1 MLRLRGAGLS
11 APHDGSRMQIDYKL
25 EPHLTAEEFRAVL
38 VSSTLAERRPADDLA
53 RLARM
58 LREADII
65 VTARH
70 EGRIVGVSR
79 AISDFSYCCY
89 LSDLAVD
96 AAYQQ

>member
-1 MLRLRGAGLS
+1 
-11 APHDGSRMQIDYKL
+11 MQIDYTL
-25 EPHLTAEEFRAVL
+25 EPHFTAEEFREVL
-38 VSSTLAERRPADDLA
+38 VSSTLSERRPADDLA

-70 EGRIVGVSR
+70 EGRIVGISR

-89 LSDLAVD
+89 LSDRDDRQFL
-96 AAYQQ
+96 